1 MKANVLDVLIYLFD
15 HYTVDSH
22 DANREALVSEL
33 EEAGFQGREIDK
45 AFAWLEAL
53 SEDQERRRAPGQRSV
68 RIFAPQE
75 LDRLDAASRGFL
87 MDLEQ
92 SGVLTPTH
100 REIVIDRIMALDAED
115 VDLEQVK
122 WVTLMV
128 LFNMPGQEA
137 AYALLEDLVLGSTPS
152 CYH

>member
-15 HYTVDSH
+15 HYMVDSH
-22 DANREALVSEL
+22 DANREALISEL

-53 SEDQERRRAPGQRSV
+53 TEDQDRRSAPGQRSI

-75 LDRLDAASRGFL
+75 LERLDADSRGFL
-87 MDLEQ
+87 MGLEQ

-100 REIVIDRIMALDAED
+100 REIVIDRIMALDADE

-137 AYALLEDLVLGSTPS
+137 AYAWLEDLVLGGSPPS
-152 CYH
+152 YH